1 MSLRKGFR
9 QQQQKR
15 LLEGFD
21 NNKKVMPG
29 LKRTETNMNTV
40 KALGK
45 ERLDRG
51 QSGVT
56 NISCSQH
63 AYLGRNL

>member
-1 MSLRKGFR
+1 MNLRKGFR

-29 LKRTETNMNTV
+29 LKRTETNMNGM
-40 KALGK
+40 KALGN
-45 ERLDRG
+45 EHLDSRPREFD
-51 QSGVT
+51 V
-56 NISCSQH
+56 
-63 AYLGRNL
+63 Y

>member
-1 MSLRKGFR
+1 MTLRKGFR

-29 LKRTETNMNTV
+29 LKRTETNTV
-40 KALGK
+40 PAPIA
-45 ERLDRG
+45 D
-51 QSGVT
+51 T
-56 NISCSQH
+56 
-63 AYLGRNL
+63 A